1 MIHLIFKSYT
11 FFFFKIKN
19 SKIMKIKNLSIS
31 ILTIL
36 FFSMLIFGSCKK
48 DFDVLADLPET
59 FTKKVLIEE
68 FTGEW
73 CGACASAFPRIQ
85 TILDENPNTVFAAA
99 LHYSDPF
106 STTKTHQIKSAFG
119 ISSFPSAMVDRFS
132 FGGSSPRVSLL
143 TSILRNK
150 SETRMEEKV
159 TTGLKINTEF
169 VEDGKAT
176 IKVFVGQNE
185 ITEGDLRLTT
195 YLIEDEVPE
204 VNQSGASG
212 NDYKHHAVVRK
223 ILTEATGNK
232 LNNLDVQ
239 DRDFFIRS
247 FEDIDIS
254 EYDKDHLSVI
264 AFVHYYD
271 ASDKSNHE
279 IINVQK
285 VKLGKNQDWD

>member
-1 MIHLIFKSYT
+1 
-11 FFFFKIKN
+11 
-19 SKIMKIKNLSIS
+19 MKIKSPSISFLIIIFFS
-31 ILTIL
+31 ILT
-36 FFSMLIFGSCKK
+36 FSSCKK

-85 TILDENPNTVFAAA
+85 TVLDENPNTVFAAA
-99 LHYSDPF
+99 LHYNDPF
-106 STTKTHQIKSAFG
+106 STTETHSIKSTFG
-119 ISSFPSAMVDRFS
+119 ISSFPSALVDRYS
-132 FGGSSPRVSLL
+132 FGTSSPRVPLL
-143 TSILRNK
+143 TSTLRNK
-150 SETRMEEKV
+150 SETRLEEKI
-159 TTGLKINTEF
+159 TMGLKINTEF
-169 VEDGKAT
+169 LEDGKAT
-176 IKVFVGQNE
+176 IKVFIGQNE

-212 NDYKHHAVVRK
+212 NDYRHHAVVREV
-223 ILTEATGNK
+223 LTEAAGNK
-232 LNNLDVQ
+232 LSNLDVQ

-247 FEDIDIS
+247 FENIDIS
-254 EYDKDHLSVI
+254 EYDKDHLSII
-264 AFVHYYD
+264 AFVHYFD

>member
-1 MIHLIFKSYT
+1 
-11 FFFFKIKN
+11 
-19 SKIMKIKNLSIS
+19 MKIKNLSIS
-31 ILTIL
+31 ILAIL
-36 FFSMLIFGSCKK
+36 FFSVLTFNSCKK

-85 TILDENPNTVFAAA
+85 TVLDENPTTVFAAA
-99 LHYSDPF
+99 LHYNDPF
-106 STTKTHQIKSAFG
+106 STTKTHQIKSTFG
-119 ISSFPSAMVDRFS
+119 VSSFPSALVDRYS
-132 FGGSSPRVSLL
+132 FGTSSPRVPLL
-143 TSILRNK
+143 TSSLRSK
-150 SETRMEEKV
+150 SETRLEEQI
-159 TTGLKINTEF
+159 TTGLRIDTEF
-169 VEDGKAT
+169 GEEGKAT
-176 IKVFVGQNE
+176 IKVFVGQSKIMAGE
-185 ITEGDLRLTT
+185 LRVTT

-223 ILTEATGNK
+223 ILTDAAGNK

-239 DRDFFIRS
+239 DRDFITLR

-254 EYDKDHLSVI
+254 EFDKDHLSVI
-264 AFVHYYD
+264 AFVHYAD

>member
-1 MIHLIFKSYT
+1 
-11 FFFFKIKN
+11 
-19 SKIMKIKNLSIS
+19 MKIKNLSIS
-31 ILTIL
+31 IMALL
-36 FFSMLIFGSCKK
+36 FFSMLTFNSCKK

-73 CGACASAFPRIQ
+73 CGACANAFPRIQ
-85 TILDENPNTVFAAA
+85 TVLDENPTTVFAAA

-106 STTKTHQIKSAFG
+106 STDKTHQIKSTFG
-119 ISSFPSAMVDRFS
+119 ISSFPSALVDRYS
-132 FGGSSPRVSLL
+132 FGTSSPRVPLS
-143 TSILRNK
+143 TSSLRNK
-150 SETRMEEKV
+150 SETRLEEKIS
-159 TTGLKINTEF
+159 TGLRIDTEF
-169 VEDGKAT
+169 GEEGKAT
-176 IKVFVGQNE
+176 IKVFIGQNE
-185 ITEGDLRLTT
+185 IMDGELRLTT

-223 ILTEATGNK
+223 ILTEADGNK
-232 LNNLDVQ
+232 LSLDVQ
-239 DRDFFIRS
+239 DRDFIIRN
-247 FEDIDIS
+247 FENIDIS

-264 AFVHYYD
+264 AFVHYSD